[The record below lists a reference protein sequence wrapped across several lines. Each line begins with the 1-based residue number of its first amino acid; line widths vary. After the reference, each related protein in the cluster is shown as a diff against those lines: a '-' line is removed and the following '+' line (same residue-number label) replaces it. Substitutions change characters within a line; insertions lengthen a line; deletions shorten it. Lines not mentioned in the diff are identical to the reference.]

1 MMVALKEAAAGA
13 PGASLAAMFVIGR
26 ILFAALFVLSGI
38 GHLTKLP
45 AMTQYAAAFKVPQ
58 PKLAVLVTGFMLLA
72 GGFSILL
79 GVYVRAGT
87 LLLVFFLL
95 PVAISI
101 HPFWGV
107 PDAMQAANQQAH
119 FMKNLSLAGAAL
131 LIYYFA
137 TVHPE
142 AWIYSVG
149 R

>member
-1 MMVALKEAAAGA
+1 MIMALKDAAA
-13 PGASLAAMFVIGR
+13 PGGGLVAALLIGR
-26 ILFAALFVLSGI
+26 VLFAAIFILSGI

-58 PKLAVLVTGFMLLA
+58 PKFTVVITGLMIIA
-72 GGFSILL
+72 GGLSILL
-79 GVYVRAGT
+79 GVYVQAGA
-87 LLLVFFLL
+87 LVLVLFLI

-137 TVHPE
+137 TRYPE
-142 AWIYSVG
+142 AWIYSLG

>member
-1 MMVALKEAAAGA
+1 MIMALKDAAA
-13 PGASLAAMFVIGR
+13 PGGGLVAALLIGR
-26 ILFAALFVLSGI
+26 VLFAAIFILSGI

-58 PKLAVLVTGFMLLA
+58 PKFTVVITGLMIIA
-72 GGFSILL
+72 GGLSILL
-79 GVYVRAGT
+79 GIYVQAGA
-87 LLLVFFLL
+87 LVLVLFLI

-137 TVHPE
+137 TLYPE
-142 AWIYSVG
+142 AWVYSVG

>member
-1 MMVALKEAAAGA
+1 MLLALKDAAG
-13 PGASLAAMFVIGR
+13 PSGGLVAALVIGR
-26 ILFAALFVLSGI
+26 ILFAALFVLSGL

-79 GVYVRAGT
+79 GVYVRAGA
-87 LLLVFFLL
+87 LLLVLFLL

-137 TVHPE
+137 TLYPE
-142 AWIYSVG
+142 AWVYSVG

>member
-1 MMVALKEAAAGA
+1 MIMALKDAAA
-13 PGASLAAMFVIGR
+13 PGGGLVAALLIGR
-26 ILFAALFVLSGI
+26 VLFAAIFILSGI

-58 PKLAVLVTGFMLLA
+58 PKFTVVITGLMIIA
-72 GGFSILL
+72 GGLSILL
-79 GVYVRAGT
+79 GVYVQAGA
-87 LLLVFFLL
+87 LVLVLFLI

-131 LIYYFA
+131 LVYYFA
-137 TVHPE
+137 TLYPE
-142 AWIYSVG
+142 AWVYSVG